1 MSALVPRLPTI
12 DALTSRDGL
21 SEALGVGAVASVRVE
36 PLSTAG
42 YSGSTHQRLMVTYE
56 GGRERSFVVKTVD
69 IAHDWTLRVSDDN
82 LGREAALLGAPEL
95 LGVWETF
102 HRPYLAYAVQSGG
115 FALLMEDLSDHLFP
129 DVDEPISL
137 EAEEAALSSLAG
149 LHARYWESEVLNLP
163 WLTRA
168 TENFG
173 AMGPHALDSPGMQ
186 VSAPEL
192 REMMRRG
199 WEACAKLL
207 PADIFALLSWKK
219 EEFARLCEGLP
230 KTLVHGDAK
239 VGNFAFMPDKKIAA
253 FDWAM
258 VGVAPPTVDLGW
270 YLAINASRLART
282 KEEVVLRYREL
293 LEGHLG
299 RPLDEKLWTRMLDI
313 GILYGAVM
321 LLWTK
326 ALSLASMTST
336 ARREWSWWVSRLN
349 TIRGSLSFDATVN
362 A

>member
-1 MSALVPRLPTI
+1 MTTLVPRLASI
-12 DALTSRDGL
+12 SALTSREGL
-21 SEALGVGAVASVRVE
+21 RAALGAVASVRAV

-42 YSGSTHQRLMVTYE
+42 YSGSTHQRLTVTYA

-69 IAHDWTLRVSDDN
+69 IAHDWTLRISDDN
-82 LGREAALLGAPEL
+82 MGREAALLGAPEL

-102 HRPYLAYAVQSGG
+102 HRPYLAYAVQGG
-115 FALLMEDLSDHLFP
+115 EFALLMEDLSEHLFS

-149 LHARYWESEVLNLP
+149 LHARYWESDALKLP
-163 WLTRA
+163 WLTRIS
-168 TENFG
+168 ESFG
-173 AMGPHALDSPGMQ
+173 AMGPHASDSPGMQ
-186 VSAPEL
+186 VSAPEF

-207 PADIFALLSWKK
+207 PADIFALLSREK

-230 KTLVHGDAK
+230 KTLIHGDAK
-239 VGNFAFMPDKKIAA
+239 MGNFAFMPDKKIAA

-270 YLAINASRLART
+270 YLAINASRLAHT
-282 KEEVVLRYREL
+282 KEEVIQRYREL
-293 LEGHLG
+293 LEGRLGHPLEEHL
-299 RPLDEKLWTRMLDI
+299 WARMLDI

-326 ALSLASMTST
+326 ALGLASMTST
-336 ARREWSWWVSRLN
+336 SRREWSWWVGRLKAIN
-349 TIRGSLSFDATVN
+349 ERLSFNVTVN

>member
-1 MSALVPRLPTI
+1 MTTLVPRLPSI

-21 SEALGVGAVASVRVE
+21 RAVLGAVASVRAE

-42 YSGSTHQRLMVTYE
+42 YSGSTHQRLTATYE

-69 IAHDWTLRVSDDN
+69 IAHDWTLRISDDN
-82 LGREAALLGAPEL
+82 VGREAALLGAPEM
-95 LGVWETF
+95 LGMWDFF
-102 HRPYLAYAVQSGG
+102 HCPYLAYATVEGYIG
-115 FALLMEDLSDHLFP
+115 LLMEDLSDHLFP

-149 LHARYWESEVLNLP
+149 LHARYWESEALKLP

-168 TENFG
+168 TESFG
-173 AMGPHALDSPGMQ
+173 AMGPHAPDSPGMQ

-207 PADIFALLSWKK
+207 PAEVFALLSRKK

-230 KTLVHGDAK
+230 KTLIHGDAK
-239 VGNFAFMPDKKIAA
+239 MGNFAFMPDKKIAA

-270 YLAINASRLART
+270 YLAINASRLARP
-282 KEEVVLRYREL
+282 KEEVVRRYREL
-293 LEGHLG
+293 LEGRLG
-299 RPLDEKLWTRMLDI
+299 RPLDEKLWARMLDI

-326 ALSLASMTST
+326 ALSLASMTSVS
-336 ARREWSWWVSRLN
+336 RREWSWWVSRLN
-349 TIRGSLSFDATVN
+349 TISTSLSFDATVN